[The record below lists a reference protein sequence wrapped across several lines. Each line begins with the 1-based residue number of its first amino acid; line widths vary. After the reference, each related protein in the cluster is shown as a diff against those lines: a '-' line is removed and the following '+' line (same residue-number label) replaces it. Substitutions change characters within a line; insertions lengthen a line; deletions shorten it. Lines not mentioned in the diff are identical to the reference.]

1 MILKSYIIEQN
12 TSTLEKYKSVLFY
25 GENTGLKDE
34 LKEKIKELNQ
44 KAENI
49 NFFQD
54 EIIKNKDLLGNE
66 IVNTSLF
73 NDQKIIFLNKI
84 NDKAFD
90 IISKNLDDNS
100 NNIKIYIFCDLLE
113 KKSKLRNYFEKE
125 INFGIVPCYQDNQ
138 RTLYNYLNQNLK
150 GYSGVTPEI
159 INFIIKNSHED
170 RKIISSEIIKI
181 KQFFLDKKI
190 IRDDLL
196 ELLNIKQNTNFSLL
210 RDAALLG
217 NKSIVN
223 KLLSEVDFVNE
234 SSFFYLNQMSSRIAR
249 LLEIKSSDTK
259 TNDSELS
266 MELLKPKIF
275 WKDKPVYNKQLQ
287 KWDATGLN
295 RVLEDMLKLEKLM
308 KSNSHI
314 RNDLLIKNFL
324 IGLCG
329 QAATS

>member
-223 KLLSEVDFVNE
+223 KLLSEVDFINE

-324 IGLCG
+324 IGLCS